1 VLKAADGPITHA
13 YFPEGGMASLVAL
26 LPDGARVEV
35 GVVGREGLTAIPLVL
50 GTDQSPFEVMVQL
63 PAEAAL
69 RMPADRLTEAMEAR
83 PSLRMAL
90 TRFVQAFSVQTA
102 YSVVAN
108 AHYSVEERLA
118 RWLLMCHDRADGD
131 EMALTHEFMSI
142 MLASRRSSVTVAL
155 HVLEGL
161 GSVKATRGL
170 VKMVNRARLEEL
182 SGESYGVPEAE
193 YRRLV
198 GPFGKSAPPP
208 SS

>member
-1 VLKAADGPITHA
+1 
-13 YFPEGGMASLVAL
+13 M
-26 LPDGARVEV
+26 
-35 GVVGREGLTAIPLVL
+35 
-50 GTDQSPFEVMVQL
+50 
-63 PAEAAL
+63 PAE
-69 RMPADRLTEAMEAR
+69 RLTEAMEAR

-108 AHYSVEERLA
+108 AHHSVEERLA